1 MTVNAENVFGEWV
14 WDSQAETETEAEA
27 AVKPGMKRNHTF
39 IFSCLF
45 NDAFYAAREMQKD

>member
-1 MTVNAENVFGEWV
+1 MAVNVGHGAGTGAAAESRSRSWRRNWSWKG
-14 WDSQAETETEAEA
+14 
-27 AVKPGMKRNHTF
+27 NHTF